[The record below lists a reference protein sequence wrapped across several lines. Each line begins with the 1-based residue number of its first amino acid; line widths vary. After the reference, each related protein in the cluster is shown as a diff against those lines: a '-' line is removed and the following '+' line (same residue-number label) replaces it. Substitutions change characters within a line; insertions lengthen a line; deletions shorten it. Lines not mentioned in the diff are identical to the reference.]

1 MRGWLVAGMLLAVPV
16 LGMVLPHFIIGD
28 GVNLYEGGYREL
40 AEDALLQTE
49 IFFAGDHAAATI
61 TAKRVMKVGM
71 CGHYPPEVGDRP
83 HSWIQGEVQLYT
95 IFGIPYGELR
105 FQCEGTEQI
114 LCPQAGAECK
124 QGHGASSNPPL
135 WRVAELYGLQKALD
149 ERNEVLDG

>member
-1 MRGWLVAGMLLAVPV
+1 MRGCLTTILLLLVVLV
-16 LGMVLPHFIIGD
+16 LGIVLPSYVIGD

-49 IFFAGDHAAATI
+49 IFFAGDPATAFI
-61 TAKRVMKVGM
+61 TAERVMKVGV
-71 CGHYPPEVGDRP
+71 CGHYQPEVGDRP

-105 FQCEGTEQI
+105 FQCTGTDQI

-124 QGHGASSNPPL
+124 QGDDARSNKL
-135 WRVAELYGLQKALD
+135 QDGRVRRTA
-149 ERNEVLDG
+149 

>member
-1 MRGWLVAGMLLAVPV
+1 MRGCLTIVLLLVLLV
-16 LGMVLPHFIIGD
+16 LGMVLPRFLIGD
-28 GVNLYEGGYREL
+28 GVNLYKGGYREL

-49 IFFAGDHAAATI
+49 IFFAGDHAGAII

-95 IFGIPYGELR
+95 IFGIPYGQVR

-114 LCPQAGAECK
+114 LCPQAGAECQ
-124 QGHGASSNPPL
+124 QGQGT
-135 WRVAELYGLQKALD
+135 ALD
-149 ERNEVLDG
+149 KQSRSM